1 MTTTFGNTLTSLRT
15 RMDLTVQEL
24 ADKANLPATLVSG
37 LQSGN
42 RHIGENNARRLGA
55 ALNLAGRELDTFV
68 YEAIN
73 LCSEKLLE
81 DCKRFPAEI
90 INLAAKHL
98 QAQGIDG
105 EQVTRCVLKP
115 KLKDGSEPDA
125 VLFLDDGRTALIELK
140 ISTR

>member
-1 MTTTFGNTLTSLRT
+1 MN
-15 RMDLTVQEL
+15 LTVQEL
-24 ADKANLPATLVSG
+24 ADKANLPATLISG
-37 LQSGN
+37 LQSSN
-42 RHIGENNARRLGA
+42 RHIGENNARRLGL
-55 ALNLAGRELDTFV
+55 ALNLSGRELDTFV

-73 LCSEKLLE
+73 RCSEKLLE
-81 DCKRFPAEI
+81 DSKKYPAEI

-98 QAQGIDG
+98 QQLGING

-125 VLFLDDGRTALIELK
+125 VVFLNDGRTAFLELK